1 MAAILARLKMTF
13 DGQTYATKERATE
26 IDIGGA
32 DNEPVMDSGG
42 NTHSV
47 EKLNPGKFKCSL
59 LAIEGFKLRPVQE
72 MKKGTIIAE
81 GNNGLSYMMRNAVC
95 EQARV
100 ISAGGEIQ
108 ATFIGDVEEM

>member
-1 MAAILARLKMTF
+1 
-13 DGQTYATKERATE
+13 
-26 IDIGGA
+26 
-32 DNEPVMDSGG
+32 
-42 NTHSV
+42 
-47 EKLNPGKFKCSL
+47 
-59 LAIEGFKLRPVQE
+59 VQE

-81 GNNGLSYMMRNAVC
+81 GNNGLSFMMRNAVC

>member
-13 DGQTYATKERATE
+13 SGQTFATKERATE

-32 DNEPVMDSGG
+32 DNEPIVDASG

-59 LAIEGFKLRPVQE
+59 LAIEGFKLRPIQE
-72 MKKGTIIAE
+72 MRNGTIIAE

-100 ISAGGEIQ
+100 ISAGGEIS

>member
-1 MAAILARLKMTF
+1 MAAILARLKITF
-13 DGQTYATKERATE
+13 DGQTYATEERGTE
-26 IDIGGA
+26 VDIGGA
-32 DNEPVMDSGG
+32 DNEAVVDSSG

-59 LAIEGFKLRPVQE
+59 LAIEGFKLRPVQA
-72 MKKGTIIAE
+72 MKNGTIIAE

-100 ISAGGEIQ
+100 ISAGGKIA